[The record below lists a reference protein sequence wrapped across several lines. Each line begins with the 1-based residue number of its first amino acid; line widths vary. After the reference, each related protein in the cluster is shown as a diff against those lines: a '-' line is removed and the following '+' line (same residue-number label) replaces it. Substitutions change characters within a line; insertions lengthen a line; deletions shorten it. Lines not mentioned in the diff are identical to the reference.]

1 MASKTP
7 AVVAYQQLTDSQLSA
22 AKAATRVEQ
31 LQELITWIEEDIKR
45 PCNLQTHHD
54 SRCCPVHK
62 VLKSAACNVICSCD
76 GCSAVVLNRV
86 FKYGRQQG
94 NVLWV

>member
-1 MASKTP
+1 MAGKTP
-7 AVVAYQQLTDSQLSA
+7 AAVAYEQLTDSQLSA

-31 LQELITWIEEDIKR
+31 LQVLITWIEEDIKR

-54 SRCCPVHK
+54 SRCCPVHQL
-62 VLKSAACNVICSCD
+62 LKPAACNVIYSWD

-86 FKYGRQQG
+86 FKHGRQQG
-94 NVLWV
+94 NILWV